1 MKNKLSLTAIALAA
15 LMTACSSKNEA
26 ITSRIELPGTID
38 EDAFAANVESI
49 SVMNLEMGDDWT
61 LADGFNFSVD
71 KNYIYMRK
79 YSHDAVTSRSRIIC
93 FDQRSGKKISSR
105 FISGRGPGEISD
117 FVSMYCF
124 DDNLFVTD
132 YTGIIRQYDHNC
144 SFVGKLHEFDESLS
158 GIQVLRLSNGKYAL
172 FSKIISHSDSAKP
185 AVMLT
190 DKSFNIKSSHFAVP
204 QAPVG
209 LSPGFTNLYYANNDT
224 IRFFLSCDNHLYTLY
239 GDTEQTTELIVPNP
253 LTVEKA
259 YDEAKTGM
267 ILLNNLLK
275 YDGRFGHL
283 CESGRFVLFGYEIN
297 SYLHLTMLDKRTNG
311 IISVI
316 CASEHN
322 LNNTTDIVIDLFNR
336 QKIIYTDG
344 KFIYAKCKNSD
355 LTSLL
360 EGHDSILDERLK
372 KTQAEYRAY
381 MERNAEYIKGLDDD
395 ERDAA
400 NVLLKI
406 KLKD

>member
-1 MKNKLSLTAIALAA
+1 MNIKPLAIVAICATML
-15 LMTACSSKNEA
+15 ACSNNTTVIS
-26 ITSRIELPGTID
+26 SSIELPGTID
-38 EDAFAANVESI
+38 NEAFAANVESI

-61 LADGFNFSVD
+61 LADGINISVVKD
-71 KNYIYMRK
+71 YIYMRK
-79 YSHDAVTSRSRIIC
+79 YSYNAVTSLSRIIC

-105 FISGRGPGEISD
+105 LISGRGPGEISD
-117 FVSMYCF
+117 FVSMYSF

-158 GIQVLRLSNGKYAL
+158 GIQVLRLSNDKYAL
-172 FSKIISHSDSAKP
+172 FSPIISHSDSAKP

-209 LSPGFTNLYYANNDT
+209 LKPGYTNLYYANNDT
-224 IRFFLSCDNHLYTLY
+224 IRFFLPCDNHLYTLY
-239 GDTEQTTELIVPNP
+239 GDTEQTIELIVPNP
-253 LTVEKA
+253 LTVENA

-283 CESGRFVLFGYEIN
+283 CESGRFVLFGYDIN
-297 SYLHLTMLDKRTNG
+297 SHLHLTMLDKRANS

-316 CASEHN
+316 CESEYN
-322 LNNTTDIVIDLFNR
+322 LDNTTDIVIGFFNR

-344 KFIYAKCKNSD
+344 SSIYARCKNSD
-355 LTSLL
+355 LASLL
-360 EGHDSILDERLK
+360 EGHDDLLDARLQ

-381 MERNAEYIKGLDDD
+381 LVRNAEYLKELDSD
-395 ERDAA
+395 ERGAA
-400 NVLLKI
+400 MVLLKI